1 MADWEDPIETME
13 EYVSAVI
20 AGEII
25 ACKSVIAACKRHR
38 KDLSR
43 QGDQDFPFYFD
54 EEHAR
59 NVCDFFPTCI
69 SHSIG
74 KDVGKPFVL
83 QPWQVFAV
91 ASIFGWKSTKDKCRR
106 YKKAYISVARKNGKA
121 EHIDNWLPTPD
132 GMKQMKHVQAGD
144 YLIGEDGNPVQVQA
158 VTEIQNDRPCVEIVF
173 SDGERIV
180 CDENHEWVFRKK
192 RKKGS
197 RGEKPSIYF
206 TDKVVESKDLLG
218 KELCDSQGAKYR
230 VKNVVFEGTH
240 QDLPVDPYVLGAW
253 LGDGHS
259 AGCSITGEQDDIQ
272 TIINAIEYAGYKWS
286 RVSSGNKP
294 DHIWTISVT
303 NGKGNPTL
311 TNDLK
316 KAGVLRNKH
325 IPSQYFIA
333 DVKQRI
339 ALLQGL
345 MDTDGTISESGQCE
359 FTQMS
364 GQLAD
369 DVKKL
374 LNSLGVHCKPIK
386 CDARID
392 GISVGEKTRL
402 LFFPPSWLMPFR
414 LPRKRQRVRVKKKD
428 GTRKVVSV
436 TRLPENQ
443 KTKCVQVEGGVY
455 LTGNYVLTHN
465 STLAAAICTYCA
477 GFDYNPIS
485 KGFENVAQVV
495 LAASKK
501 EQADRVT
508 MAECVRMRE
517 QSNLLKEMSDY
528 KNRQITFS
536 HNSGHIITIGSDKA
550 FDGLSPHCCNVDE
563 MHAFRSSGNQKEFID
578 TMKTGSGARTQSI
591 FLVTTTAGSTASDL
605 WKSEWNYATGV
616 ASGEYDDNSYFC
628 LSYELDE
635 EDDPLD
641 SSVWIKANPCMGV
654 TLSKEYLED
663 QAKPAAA
670 DNVSLNRF
678 TRYHGNRLVS
688 NLDTAFNLDQWDAC
702 QGELSDWYEAEAVGC
717 GIDLGARDDLASL
730 CFCAR
735 FPTEDFVEDAD
746 GNQNPIYRYEFRSYS
761 YIALDSVRD
770 ISAKPFCD
778 FIQDGHLVRS
788 KFPLSELERDCVERS
803 REFGCWQVAFDPYNA
818 QQAGERISQEGIEA
832 VTMAQTTRHFNEPIG
847 ELRQAIIE
855 GRVRHDGNP
864 LLRWAIGNAVLVTD
878 RQDRV
883 MYAKDQ
889 CQEKIDPA
897 VAATMSFARCIAM
910 PSRSTGYFTF

>member
-43 QGDQDFPFYFD
+43 QNDEDFPFYFD
-54 EEHAR
+54 EDHAR

-69 SHSIG
+69 KHSIG

-83 QPWQVFAV
+83 QPWQCFAV
-91 ASIFGWKSTKDKCRR
+91 GSVFGWKHCETKLRR
-106 YKKAYISVARKNGKA
+106 FSKAYISVGRKNGK
-121 EHIDNWLPTPD
+121 
-132 GMKQMKHVQAGD
+132 
-144 YLIGEDGNPVQVQA
+144 
-158 VTEIQNDRPCVEIVF
+158 
-173 SDGERIV
+173 S
-180 CDENHEWVFRKK
+180 
-192 RKKGS
+192 
-197 RGEKPSIYF
+197 
-206 TDKVVESKDLLG
+206 
-218 KELCDSQGAKYR
+218 
-230 VKNVVFEGTH
+230 
-240 QDLPVDPYVLGAW
+240 
-253 LGDGHS
+253 
-259 AGCSITGEQDDIQ
+259 
-272 TIINAIEYAGYKWS
+272 TI
-286 RVSSGNKP
+286 
-294 DHIWTISVT
+294 
-303 NGKGNPTL
+303 
-311 TNDLK
+311 
-316 KAGVLRNKH
+316 
-325 IPSQYFIA
+325 
-333 DVKQRI
+333 
-339 ALLQGL
+339 
-345 MDTDGTISESGQCE
+345 
-359 FTQMS
+359 
-364 GQLAD
+364 
-369 DVKKL
+369 
-374 LNSLGVHCKPIK
+374 
-386 CDARID
+386 
-392 GISVGEKTRL
+392 
-402 LFFPPSWLMPFR
+402 
-414 LPRKRQRVRVKKKD
+414 
-428 GTRKVVSV
+428 
-436 TRLPENQ
+436 
-443 KTKCVQVEGGVY
+443 
-455 LTGNYVLTHN
+455 
-465 STLAAAICTYCA
+465 AAAICLYAA
-477 GFDYNPIS
+477 GFDYNPVTD
-485 KGFENVAQVV
+485 GFESVAQVV

-508 MAECVRMRE
+508 MAECLRMRE
-517 QSNLLKEMSDY
+517 QSKLLKDMSSA
-528 KNRQITFS
+528 KNKQITFQ
-536 HNSGHIITIGSDKA
+536 HNSGHIITVGSDRA
-550 FDGLSPHCCNVDE
+550 FDGLNGSLIQIDE
-563 MHAFRSSGNQKEFID
+563 LHAFRSNGSQKEFLD
-578 TMKTGSGARTQSI
+578 TMRTGSGARAQPL
-591 FLVTTTAGSTASDL
+591 FLVTTTAGSTSSEI
-605 WKSEWNYATGV
+605 WKSEWSYATGV

-641 SSVWIKANPCMGV
+641 PSVWIKANPCMGV

-663 QAKPAAA
+663 QAKPAVA

-770 ISAKPFCD
+770 VSAKPFCD

-864 LLRWAIGNAVLVTD
+864 LLRWAVGNAVLVTD

>member
-1 MADWEDPIETME
+1 VAEWQDPIETMQ
-13 EYVSAVI
+13 EYVSSVI
-20 AGEII
+20 AGEIV
-25 ACKSVIAACKRHR
+25 ACKSVIASCKRHR
-38 KDLSR
+38 KDLAR

-59 NVCDFFPTCI
+59 NVCNFFPTCI
-69 SHSIG
+69 KHSIG

-91 ASIFGWKSTKDKCRR
+91 ASIFGWKSTKDHCRR
-106 YKKAYISVARKNGKA
+106 FKKAYISVARKNGKA

-132 GMKQMKHVQAGD
+132 GVKQMKHVEVGD
-144 YLIGEDGNPVQVQA
+144 YLIGEDGSPVQVQA

-173 SDGERIV
+173 SDGEKIT

-206 TDKVVESKDLLG
+206 TDEVVESKDLLG
-218 KELCDSQGAKYR
+218 KELFDSQGAKYR
-230 VKNVVFEGTH
+230 VKNVVFQGTH

-259 AGCSITGEQDDIQ
+259 AGCRITGEQDDIQ
-272 TIINAIEYAGYKWS
+272 TIINAIEYAGYKWR
-286 RVSSGNKP
+286 RVSLGNKP
-294 DHIWTISVT
+294 DRVWTISVT
-303 NGKGNPTL
+303 NGRSKPTL
-311 TNDLK
+311 SNDLK
-316 KAGVLRNKH
+316 NAGVLRNKH
-325 IPSQYFIA
+325 IPSQYFVS
-333 DVKQRI
+333 DVKQRV

-364 GQLAD
+364 GQLAS
-369 DVKKL
+369 DVKRL
-374 LNSLGVHCKPIK
+374 LNSLGVHFKPIK
-386 CDARID
+386 CDARVD
-392 GISVGEKTRL
+392 GVSVGEKTRL

-477 GFDYNPIS
+477 GFDYNPVS
-485 KGFENVAQVV
+485 KGFENVAQIV

-508 MAECVRMRE
+508 MAECVRMRQ
-517 QSNLLKEMSDY
+517 QSDLLKEMSDF
-528 KNRQITFS
+528 KNRQITFG
-536 HNSGHIITIGSDKA
+536 HNNGHIITIGSDKA
-550 FDGLSPHCCNVDE
+550 FDGLNPHLVNVDE
-563 MHAFRSSGNQKEFID
+563 MHAFRSNGNQKEFID
-578 TMKTGSGARTQSI
+578 TMKTGSGSRSQSI
-591 FLVTTTAGSTASDL
+591 FLVTTTAGSTSSEL

-641 SSVWIKANPCMGV
+641 PELWIKANPCMGV
-654 TLSKEYLED
+654 TLSKDYLED

-688 NLDTAFNLDQWDAC
+688 NLDTAFNLEQWDAC
-702 QGELSDWYEAEAVGC
+702 KNELSDWYDAEAVGA

-730 CFCAR
+730 CYCAR
-735 FPTEDFVEDAD
+735 FPTEEFVEDAE
-746 GNQNPIYRYEFRSYS
+746 GNRNPIYRYEFKSYS
-761 YIALDSVRD
+761 YIAMDSVRD
-770 ISAKPFCD
+770 VSAKPFCD
-778 FIQDGHLVRS
+778 FIKDGYLVRS
-788 KFPLSELERDCVERS
+788 KFPLSELERDCIERC

-832 VTMAQTTRHFNEPIG
+832 ITMAQTTRHFNEPIG

-864 LLRWAIGNAVLVTD
+864 LLRWAVGNAVLVTD

-889 CQEKIDPA
+889 CQEKIDPC
-897 VAATMSFARCIAM
+897 VAMTMAFARCIAM
-910 PSRSTGYFTF
+910 PSRSSGYFTF